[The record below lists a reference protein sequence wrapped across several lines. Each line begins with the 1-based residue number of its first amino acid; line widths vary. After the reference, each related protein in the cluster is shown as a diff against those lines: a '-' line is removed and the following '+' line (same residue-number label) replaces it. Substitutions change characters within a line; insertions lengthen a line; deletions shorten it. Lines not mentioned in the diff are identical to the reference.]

1 MKKIRI
7 ASLYIGIL
15 IAAMSVS
22 SCVYHARAPYY
33 DNGYGYGGGYGGG
46 GYGYRSPGPVV
57 VVRPT
62 PPPRVVY
69 RNNYRSGRNYDRH
82 SYRNYNRQRNNRYG
96 HNDRGHG
103 PR

>member
-22 SCVYHARAPYY
+22 SCVYHSRAPYY
-33 DNGYGYGGGYGGG
+33 DNGYGYGGGYG
-46 GYGYRSPGPVV
+46 YRAPGPVV

-62 PPPRVVY
+62 PPPRVMY
-69 RNNYRSGRNYDRH
+69 RNNYRSRRNYDRH
-82 SYRNYNRQRNNRYG
+82 SYRSYNRQRNNRYG